1 MNNIFMKFM
10 RCFVFTPECI
20 CYIKYNT
27 PAGHQPD
34 RSLLSIF
41 YVIKRGRLHHAT
53 HAAHSWSAHWHFRFV
68 FFLFYNYTFSSQE
81 HTCY

>member
-1 MNNIFMKFM
+1 MHEFHQLECHSCIFYYK
-10 RCFVFTPECI
+10 
-20 CYIKYNT
+20 KT
-27 PAGHQPD
+27 PAGHQSD
-34 RSLLSIF
+34 RSLISIF

-68 FFLFYNYTFSSQE
+68 FFLFNNYTFSSQE